1 MFRYALFA
9 VAGWVTFP
17 LLAVYFIVRL
27 ARWMSRFRAL
37 AREGAMFRDMINLV
51 RDVVVT
57 VHDME
62 DGGRVIYANDAA
74 CVHFGVSRAT
84 LLTWRPTNWNPH
96 FDASDVEAL
105 FRPLKSGDSVVFET
119 EHRVASGELVP
130 VEVMHL
136 CQVRDGVRIT
146 IVYTRD
152 IRARKAEEARRL
164 EYERNEAE
172 QAGLRRLSRFIGNT
186 PGYFCTVVQ
195 RPDGSIA
202 MPFASPGIHEIY
214 GLLPEDVE
222 QDLSRLVATIHPDD
236 EVKNLAAMAESAR
249 TMSSL
254 HVEFRVHHPEK
265 GGRWVEAR
273 SLPQREPDGS
283 VLWHGF
289 THDITERK
297 RMEQALVASRQEF
310 QTLAENLPDSVVRYD
325 RNARHVYL
333 NPSARRA
340 LAFGTSA
347 LPSAAFDELWETP
360 AGAFYRRK
368 VQQVLNTASP
378 VEFEFIANPLP
389 GKSKARYYHVHVVP
403 EYSHDGQLIGA
414 LGLAHDISE
423 RKQAEKML
431 IQREREFHSLAEN
444 LPDNLARWDREGRYF
459 YINPT
464 LESTLRVP
472 AANVLGKTIG
482 EAFPDGR
489 FAPVEQ
495 VIATVIETGQPQRVT
510 RQPVPQ
516 EDGSMQ
522 LHEVSLTPEWDAHGE
537 ITGVLAISRDMTE
550 QFRLQ
555 EVIAAREQELRA
567 LAESSPGM
575 MASFHL
581 RPDGTVCMPYVS
593 PNIWEHFGLHPQDVI
608 NDASP
613 LLMRNH
619 PADARRVRESIAE
632 SARTMH
638 PWRAEYRISHPTR
651 GERWMESNTKPQ
663 QHPDGGIVWHGY
675 VCDITER
682 KRMEELLCKRAQEF
696 RALVENSPDTI
707 ARYDRDCRLMYA
719 NPQLAAD
726 MGGDPVRI
734 LGTTPAQFPGGASA
748 LEYENL
754 LRQVCERGEER
765 NFELRWKTDDAE
777 FCTQVRM
784 TPEFDGSGEVAHV
797 LAVGRDITEIDQYRK
812 QIHRRIFSDALTGLP
827 NRIFL
832 FDRIRQVIAD
842 AAYHGHQFGLMML
855 DLDNFKEINDTMGH
869 GVGDALLC
877 TAANRLLASVRSYDT
892 VARLGGDEFL
902 VLLPNMRRGDDL
914 ATIAGKIL
922 HELAE
927 PFVLDGQELF
937 VTCSIGIALYPGDST
952 EIEALYKYAD
962 SAMYHA
968 KKMGRNNFQFY
979 EPEFTVRS
987 QERMETETALR
998 KAQKKGE
1005 LVLYYQ
1011 PQIELQ
1017 TGRLVSAE
1025 ALLRWQRPGHGMMA
1039 PDRFIPTAEA
1049 SGLILGIGEWVLLS
1063 ACQDAVCWNR
1073 ERATPVR
1080 VAVNLSTRQFIRNDL
1095 VGSVRRV
1102 LAETGCN
1109 PAWLELEITES
1120 LLMEDNNEVAT
1131 MLAALHGMGLSIS
1144 IDDFGTGYSALSY
1157 LNRFP
1162 VSQIKIDRSFVN
1174 EIPAQKNKCEL
1185 VKAMLSIA
1193 SALHL
1198 ESVAEGVET
1207 IEQAEYLM
1215 AHGCRLAQGY
1225 LFGKPMP
1232 LAEFEAV
1239 LARADASSSDEAMVA
1254 AVSADD

>member
-1 MFRYALFA
+1 MYWYALFA
-9 VAGWVTFP
+9 FAALVIFP
-17 LLAVYFIVRL
+17 VLCACFIVRL
-27 ARWMSRFRAL
+27 ARWMNRFRVL
-37 AREGAMFRDMINLV
+37 AREGAMFRDMIDLV
-51 RDVVVT
+51 RDVAVT

-74 CVHFGVSRAT
+74 CLHFGVSRAT

-105 FRPLKSGDSVVFET
+105 YRTFKSGDSVVFET

-130 VEVMHL
+130 VEVMQL
-136 CQVRDGVRIT
+136 CQVREGARIT
-146 IVYTRD
+146 IGYTRD

-164 EYERNEAE
+164 EYERNQSEL
-172 QAGLRRLSRFIGNT
+172 AGLGRLSRFIGNT
-186 PGYFCTVVQ
+186 PGYFYTVVQ

-214 GLLPEDVE
+214 GLRPEDVE
-222 QDLSRLVATIHPDD
+222 QDVSRLVATIHPDD
-236 EVKNLAAMAESAR
+236 EVRNLAAMAESAR
-249 TMSSL
+249 TMSPF

-273 SLPQREPDGS
+273 SQPQREPDGS

-297 RMEQALVASRQEF
+297 QMELALIASKQEF
-310 QTLAENLPDSVVRYD
+310 HILAENLPDSIVRYD
-325 RNARHVYL
+325 RNARHIYL
-333 NPSARRA
+333 NPSAWRE
-340 LAFGTSA
+340 LAVGTSELPNAA
-347 LPSAAFDELWETP
+347 LDKLWDTPS
-360 AGAFYRRK
+360 GAFYRRK
-368 VQQVLNTASP
+368 VQQVLDTSSP
-378 VEFEFIANPLP
+378 VEFEFVADPLP
-389 GKSKARYYHVHVVP
+389 SKSEARYYHVHVVP

-414 LGLAHDISE
+414 LGRAHDISE
-423 RKQAEKML
+423 RKRAEKML

-444 LPDNLARWDREGRYF
+444 LPDNLARWDREGRYL
-459 YINPT
+459 YVNPT
-464 LESTLRVP
+464 HESTLRVP
-472 AANVLGKTIG
+472 AAHVLGKTIG

-489 FAPVEQ
+489 FTPVEQ
-495 VIATVIETGQPQRVT
+495 AIATVIETGQPQRFT

-516 EDGSMQ
+516 EDGTMR
-522 LHEVSLTPEWDAHGE
+522 LHEISLTPEWNAHGE
-537 ITGVLAISRDMTE
+537 IMAVLAIGRDMTE

-555 EVIAAREQELRA
+555 TAIASREQELRA

-575 MASFHL
+575 MGSFHL

-593 PNIWEHFGLHPQDVI
+593 PNILEHFGLHPQDVVD
-608 NDASP
+608 DATP

-619 PADARRVRESIAE
+619 PDDARRVQESIAE
-632 SARTMH
+632 SARTML
-638 PWRAEYRISHPTR
+638 PWREEYRILHPTL
-651 GERWMESNTKPQ
+651 GERWMESHTKPQ
-663 QHPDGGIVWHGY
+663 RHPDGGIVWHGY

-682 KRMEELLCKRAQEF
+682 KRMEELLRKRAREF

-707 ARYDRDCRLMYA
+707 ARYDRDCRRVYA
-719 NPQLAAD
+719 NPRMVAD
-726 MGGDPVRI
+726 MGGDMVRI

-748 LEYENL
+748 LEYENI

-765 NFELRWKTDDAE
+765 NFELRWKTGDAE
-777 FCTQVRM
+777 VCTQVRM
-784 TPEFDGSGEVAHV
+784 TPEFDGAGEVAHV

-812 QIHRRIFSDALTGLP
+812 QIHHQAFSDALTGLP
-827 NRIFL
+827 NRML
-832 FDRIRQVIAD
+832 LSDRIHQAIAD

-869 GVGDALLC
+869 GVGDELLR
-877 TAANRLLASVRSYDT
+877 TAAKRLLACVRSYDT
-892 VARLGGDEFL
+892 VARLGGDEFS

-937 VTCSIGIALYPGDST
+937 VTCSIGIALYPADST
-952 EIEALYKYAD
+952 EIDALYKYAD

-987 QERMETETALR
+987 QERMEVETALR
-998 KAQKKGE
+998 KAQEKGE

-1025 ALLRWQRPGHGMMA
+1025 ALLRWQRPGHGMVA
-1039 PDRFIPTAEA
+1039 PDRFIPIAEA
-1049 SGLILGIGEWVLLS
+1049 SGMILGIGEWVLLS

-1073 ERATPVR
+1073 GRATPVR

-1095 VGSVRRV
+1095 VGAVRRV
-1102 LAETGCN
+1102 LAETGCS

-1120 LLMEDNNEVAT
+1120 LLLEDSTEVAA
-1131 MLAALHGMGLSIS
+1131 MLAALHEIGLSIS

-1157 LNRFP
+1157 LSRFP
-1162 VSQIKIDRSFVN
+1162 VSQIKIDRSFVS
-1174 EIPAQKNKCEL
+1174 EIPAQRNKCEL

-1198 ESVAEGVET
+1198 ETVAEGVET
-1207 IEQAEYLM
+1207 IEQAEYLT

-1225 LFGKPMP
+1225 LFGRPMR
-1232 LAEFEAV
+1232 LAEFEAI
-1239 LARADASSSDEAMVA
+1239 VA
-1254 AVSADD
+1254 AGLPAQGQATRAIALC